1 MKQLPFLVASLAT
14 LPSTLLMTPLMA
26 SESSANNKIQATKE
40 TKPNIVFFLTEDTST
55 QFLAAFNQGKGAEMP
70 HMEGLAKEGVL
81 FDRCYS
87 SAPVSSAA
95 RTTLITG
102 CYAPRFAGDFHRR
115 LVPQE
120 MPTGLH
126 LFPYYLGQE
135 GYFTVNAKKTDY
147 NIKYDS
153 NEWDIIKGRMGDWRK
168 RKSGQPFFFQRSY
181 METHES
187 RLQFSEEFYRTHKTI
202 HDPAKVNL
210 QPFIQDS
217 PLSRYTYAH
226 FYDRIRMA
234 DDELGK
240 LVSMLKEDGVL
251 DNTFIFF
258 FGDNGGTTPGTKG
271 YTNDIGF
278 HVPLMVYVPK
288 LWRAK
293 LDIPYGEHTKALVDF
308 SDLTATALNLAGVAI
323 PKQMDGQPFL
333 GPNSTL
339 GKEAVH
345 CYGDRFDEL
354 YSFNRVMYKGN
365 YRYARNY
372 QPYHTQS
379 LWAFYRYRQL
389 AFLEWKSMY
398 QDGKLDTKQSA
409 FFQAM
414 PTEELYD
421 LITDPNEL
429 HNLAT
434 DVSYRSELNQM
445 RNESN
450 TYLIKQADLGFYP
463 ETVLLK
469 EAQENPDNWGN
480 AHRKQI
486 ESYLEMA
493 DQDLCGWD
501 QAKEKVTAGLQ
512 SADPVLRW
520 WALDVCAYY
529 GKQTK
534 SLREQIKTSLAAS
547 NPAYV
552 RARALVALAEQ
563 GVRPAGNQFK
573 EMLKQCQNGAE
584 TLLILNEITHLIENK
599 LMDPFVMNSKDC
611 AKTVTG
617 MNERIAY
624 INNYSLIVD

>member
-1 MKQLPFLVASLAT
+1 MKPLFYLLPTLSFTCLITPVVGSPLTKTNKQLPPKA
-14 LPSTLLMTPLMA
+14 
-26 SESSANNKIQATKE
+26 

-70 HMEGLAKEGVL
+70 HMESLAKHGVL

-95 RTTLITG
+95 RTTLVTG
-102 CYAPRFAGDFHRR
+102 CYAPRFAGDFHRK
-115 LVPQE
+115 LVPQQ

-126 LFPYYLGQE
+126 LFTYYLGQQ
-135 GYFTVNAKKTDY
+135 GYYTVNAKKTDY
-147 NIKYDS
+147 NIKYDP
-153 NEWDIIKGRMGDWRK
+153 NEWDIITGKMGDWRH
-168 RKSGQPFFFQRSY
+168 RKPGQPFFFQRSY

-187 RLQFSEEFYRTHKTI
+187 RLQFSEQYYRTHKTT
-202 HDPAKVNL
+202 HDPRAVNL
-210 QPFIQDS
+210 QPFIQDT

-234 DDELGK
+234 DDELGQ
-240 LVSMLKEDGVL
+240 LVSMLKEDGEL

-288 LWRAK
+288 SWRGK
-293 LDIPYGEHTKALVDF
+293 LNLPYGQHTQALVDF
-308 SDLTATALNLAGVAI
+308 SDLTATALNLAGVDI

-339 GKEAVH
+339 GKETIH

-389 AFLEWKSMY
+389 AFLEWKRMY
-398 QDGKLDTKQSA
+398 QDGKLDAKQSS
-409 FFQAM
+409 FFEPFA
-414 PTEELYD
+414 PEELYD
-421 LITDPNEL
+421 VKHDPNEL

-434 DVSYRSELNQM
+434 DANYRSILKSM
-445 RNESN
+445 REESN
-450 TYLIKQADLGFYP
+450 AYLIQEADLGFYP
-463 ETVLLK
+463 ETIILSQAK
-469 EAQENPDNWGN
+469 ANPDHWGD
-480 AHRKQI
+480 AHRQQI
-486 ESYLEMA
+486 ESYLKMA
-493 DQDLCGWD
+493 DQDLWGWD
-501 QAKEKVTAGLQ
+501 QAKSQVKSGLQ

-529 GKQTK
+529 GRQAS
-534 SLREQIKTSLAAS
+534 SLYTQIQENLTVS
-547 NPAYV
+547 NPAFV
-552 RARALVALAEQ
+552 QARALVALAEQ
-563 GVRPAGNQFK
+563 GIRPTGKQFK
-573 EMLKQCQNGAE
+573 TILKRCKNGAE
-584 TLLILNEITHLIENK
+584 TLLILNEITHLMENQ
-599 LMDPFVMNSKDC
+599 LISPFILKKKDC
-611 AKTVTG
+611 PKEVFG
-617 MNERIAY
+617 MEERISY
-624 INNYSLIVD
+624 LNNYSLMGH